1 MVTKKT
7 TAEVLASADKK
18 VEAAQARLASSPAP
32 SKKVVAKKAP
42 VAKKVSLELWPD
54 AVRGVPNAFLR
65 SALFGVSNSRK
76 MHQRRT
82 VIAAVEGYEIRFKG
96 ESFNQTDLDVWEMLL
111 HRARLHP
118 MGGEVEF
125 TAHSL
130 LQELGRGIG
139 GNDHEQLKEE
149 LARLG
154 SGWTEITDTKA
165 KKTFAGN
172 FISSFVRDDE
182 IDRYVITFSPKM
194 AQLYEAGNTLIDW
207 EQRLALGRKNL
218 AKWLQGHYATHA
230 KPYPYKVVTL
240 RDLSGSTT
248 TVKAF
253 KQSLKKALDVLK
265 AIGAILNWSIDED
278 DLVHVVRSPSGS
290 QRKHL
295 AQKAK
300 PSRKI

>member
-1 MVTKKT
+1 
-7 TAEVLASADKK
+7 
-18 VEAAQARLASSPAP
+18 
-32 SKKVVAKKAP
+32 
-42 VAKKVSLELWPD
+42 
-54 AVRGVPNAFLR
+54 
-65 SALFGVSNSRK
+65 
-76 MHQRRT
+76 
-82 VIAAVEGYEIRFKG
+82 
-96 ESFNQTDLDVWEMLL
+96 MLL

-139 GNDHEQLKEE
+139 GKDHEQLKEE

-207 EQRLALGRKNL
+207 EQRLALGRNNL

-230 KPYPYKVVTL
+230 KPYPYKVETL

-278 DLVHVVRSPSGS
+278 DLVHVVRSPSCS

>member
-1 MVTKKT
+1 
-7 TAEVLASADKK
+7 
-18 VEAAQARLASSPAP
+18 
-32 SKKVVAKKAP
+32 
-42 VAKKVSLELWPD
+42 
-54 AVRGVPNAFLR
+54 
-65 SALFGVSNSRK
+65 

-149 LARLG
+149 LVRLG

-300 PSRKI
+300 PSRVQGLRPAHKVPPNSRSISEEVRTAVALRSHGLCPYPTSSIPDTALAWTCPTVKTLTDNRHHLVLGHFA